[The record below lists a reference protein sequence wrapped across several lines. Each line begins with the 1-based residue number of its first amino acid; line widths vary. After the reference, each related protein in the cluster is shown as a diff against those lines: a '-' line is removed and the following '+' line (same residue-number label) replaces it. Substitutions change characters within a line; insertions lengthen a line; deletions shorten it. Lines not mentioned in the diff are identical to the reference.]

1 MADSAPL
8 EGDPSVTAPLSRF
21 DGERPPAPAWFEHAI
36 ENRPE
41 RNFTEVEGAA
51 IETLAWGER
60 GRPGLMFLH
69 GAGAH
74 ADWWSFIAP
83 FFAADWRVCAIS
95 LSGNGRSG
103 WRERYTIDLY
113 ARETLAAAEAA
124 GLFEA
129 AEKPAIVAH
138 SFGSA
143 AGMTCAR
150 TAGERLKGLV
160 VLDSGVWPTREHWR
174 GPARRTRTNPVYP
187 TMQAALARFRLTPLQ
202 PCPNPFLLD
211 YIAREGLTPAP
222 LPGAEGGERG
232 WTWRFDPFV
241 WNKMD
246 FTERMDGT
254 EELRAVRCPLAFIQG
269 ERSRLLTPEVKAHTL
284 ANAPAGTPWIPV
296 PEAEHHLMLDQP
308 LAVVAALRSLLAVWP

>member
-1 MADSAPL
+1 MPDSAPL
-8 EGDPSVTAPLSRF
+8 DRDEALAAPLRRF
-21 DGERPPAPAWFEHAI
+21 HGERPPAPAWFQHAI
-36 ENRPE
+36 EMRPE
-41 RNFTEVEGAA
+41 RSLIEVEGCA
-51 IETLAWGER
+51 IETLAWGDR
-60 GRPGLMFLH
+60 GKPGLLFLH

-83 FFAADWRVCAIS
+83 FFEQDWRVCAIS

-103 WRERYTIDLY
+103 WRERYSIDLY
-113 ARETLAAAEAA
+113 VREALSCAKAA

-129 AEKPAIVAH
+129 AEKPVIVAH

-143 AGMTCAR
+143 TGLTCAR

-160 VLDSGVWPTREHWR
+160 VLDSGVWPVKEHWR
-174 GPARRTRTNPVYP
+174 GPALRTNANPVYP
-187 TMQAALARFRLTPLQ
+187 TLEAALARFRLTPLQ

-211 YIAREGLTPAP
+211 YIARESLTPAP
-222 LPGAEGGERG
+222 LPDGAGEQG

-246 FTERMDGT
+246 FTGRMDQT
-254 EELRAVRCPLAFIQG
+254 EELRAVRLPLAFIQG
-269 ERSRLLTPEVKAHTL
+269 ERSRLLSREVVEHTL
-284 ANAPAGTPWIPV
+284 ANAPRGTPWIAIPQ
-296 PEAEHHLMLDQP
+296 AEHHLMLDQP